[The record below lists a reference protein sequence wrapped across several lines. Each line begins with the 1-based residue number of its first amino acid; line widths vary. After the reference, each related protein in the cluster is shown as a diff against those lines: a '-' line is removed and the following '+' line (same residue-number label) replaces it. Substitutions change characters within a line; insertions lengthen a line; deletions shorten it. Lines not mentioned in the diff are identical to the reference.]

1 MPNFPGPYVI
11 TFEGTVSGQSHNYA
25 INLKI
30 DGDPSPGTSET
41 AISTIRRDLSLVNVN
56 TALQAL
62 IDLYK
67 VRFSTDYS
75 FGGAQLWKVASQSFE
90 KQFISTLSANALGTN
105 AGTVE
110 LAHYSMYTF
119 RTQEGGI
126 LKLTHLEDVENA
138 KNQRTYAEL
147 GGGEQA
153 LVDFIISDQNWVLA
167 YDTSYPIGFI
177 RGSYGENEALFR
189 KRYRDT

>member
-11 TFEGTVSGQSHNYA
+11 TFEGTVDGQTHTYA

-30 DGDPSPGTSET
+30 DGDPSAGTPET
-41 AISTIRRDLSLVNVN
+41 SISTIRRDLSLVNVN

-67 VRFSTDYS
+67 VRFPTDYA
-75 FGGAQLWKVASQSFE
+75 FGGAQLWKVADQSFE

-105 AGTVE
+105 AGSVV

-119 RTQEGGI
+119 RTQEGG
-126 LKLTHLEDVENA
+126 LMKLTHLEDVEDS

-189 KRYRDT
+189 KRYRDS